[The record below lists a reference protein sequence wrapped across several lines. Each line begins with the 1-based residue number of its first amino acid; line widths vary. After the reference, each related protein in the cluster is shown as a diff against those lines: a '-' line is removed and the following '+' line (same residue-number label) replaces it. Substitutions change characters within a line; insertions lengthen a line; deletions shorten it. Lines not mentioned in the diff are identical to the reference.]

1 MKINNIIKQKALP
14 SFCTANFDV
23 IESIFYFCNL
33 NKLPCLIECT
43 SNQVNQY
50 GGYSNHSPKT
60 FIKEVNNLRKKIKL
74 KQSQL
79 FLGGDHLGPLPWKN
93 SSNKIAQSNSINLI
107 NKFLNEKFDKIHIDT
122 SIKCKNDKFIN
133 SEIIFSRTFK
143 ILNSLNIKKKI
154 KNKFLIIGTEV
165 PLSGSG
171 DNKNIIVTNFKQIKT
186 ESLKFIKFLNDQN
199 FKEKK
204 FGLVVEPGMKY
215 MNYSIKKPLF
225 KTFFKKREFSKE
237 NNFVYEA
244 HSTDYQPKKILD
256 KLVDNNFKFLKVGPE
271 LTYNYSRAL
280 FFMNSIEKKLFKKTE
295 SYIKKNILLSMI
307 QNKKYWQDYYS
318 DRNDHLLLNSKLD
331 RSRYYLNTKN
341 VKNSINVLKRN
352 INQLDKHR
360 FLSLIQRDLR
370 KDFLFYNKK
379 NLSNFDNI
387 KLIFISKTLK
397 RYFKACRFMN
407 IE

>member
-1 MKINNIIKQKALP
+1 MKIKNIIKQKALP

-50 GGYSNHSPKT
+50 GGYSQHSPKT

-74 KQSQL
+74 NQSQL

-93 SSNKIAQSNSINLI
+93 ISSKKALDNSINLI
-107 NKFLNEKFDKIHIDT
+107 DKFLNEKFDKIHIDT

-154 KNKFLIIGTEV
+154 KNKFLVIGTEV
-165 PLSGSG
+165 PLSGSD
-171 DNKNIIVTNFKQIKT
+171 DNKNIIITNFKKIKT
-186 ESLKFIKFLNDQN
+186 ESLKFKKFLNDQK

-215 MNYSIKKPLF
+215 MNSTIKKPSL
-225 KTFFKKREFSKE
+225 KTFFKKQEFSKK

-244 HSTDYQPKKILD
+244 HSTDYQPQKILD

-271 LTYNYSRAL
+271 LTYSYSRAL
-280 FFMNSIEKKLFKKTE
+280 FFMNNIEKKLFKKKE
-295 SYIKKNILLSMI
+295 SDIKKNILTSMM
-307 QNKKYWQDYYS
+307 QNKKYWKNHYNVMS
-318 DRNDHLLLNSKLD
+318 DQLLLNSKLD

-341 VKNSINVLKRN
+341 VKNSINVLKKN
-352 INQLDKHR
+352 INQLDKPR
-360 FLSLIQRDLR
+360 LLSLIQKGLR
-370 KDFLFYNKK
+370 KEFLFNNKK

-397 RYFKACRFMN
+397 RYFKACKFVN
-407 IE
+407 IV

>member
-23 IESIFYFCNL
+23 IESIFYFCNI

-50 GGYSNHSPKT
+50 GGYSKHSPKT

-74 KQSQL
+74 DQSQL

-93 SSNKIAQSNSINLI
+93 NSNKMALDNSINLI
-107 NKFLNEKFDKIHIDT
+107 NKFLNENFDKIHIDT

-133 SEIIFSRTFK
+133 SEIIFDRTIK
-143 ILNSLNIKKKI
+143 ILNSSNIKKKI

-165 PLSGSG
+165 PLSGSD
-171 DNKNIIVTNFKQIKT
+171 DNKNIIITSFKQIKA
-186 ESLKFIKFLNDQN
+186 ESLKFIKFLNDQK

-215 MNYSIKKPLF
+215 MNSSIKKPLF
-225 KTFFKKREFSKE
+225 KTFFKKRKFSKE

-244 HSTDYQPKKILD
+244 HSTDYQPQKILD

-271 LTYNYSRAL
+271 LTHNYSRAL
-280 FFMNSIEKKLFKKTE
+280 FFMNSIEKKFFKKSE
-295 SYIKKNILLSMI
+295 SNIKKNIFLSMTK
-307 QNKKYWQDYYS
+307 NKKYWKNYYS
-318 DRNDHLLLNSKLD
+318 DLNEQLLLNSKLD

-352 INQLDKHR
+352 INQLEKHR
-360 FLSLIQRDLR
+360 FLSLIQKGSR
-370 KDFLFYNKK
+370 KNFLSNNKK
-379 NLSNFDNI
+379 KLSNFDNI

-397 RYFKACRFMN
+397 RYFKACKFKN